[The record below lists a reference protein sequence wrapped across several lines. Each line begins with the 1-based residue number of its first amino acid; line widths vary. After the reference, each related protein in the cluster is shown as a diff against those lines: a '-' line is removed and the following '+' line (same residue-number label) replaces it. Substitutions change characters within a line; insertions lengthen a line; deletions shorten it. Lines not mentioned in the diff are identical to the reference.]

1 MYTSLT
7 YILWLSFCNLYQIFD
22 FMLQN
27 IVLLLSSVLLLHHS
41 LQYFQYLNFVWLK
54 DSDSVEEPDA
64 LEKRLRE
71 RAIQSIQSKGEIE
84 RERQLREKAL
94 QSMKNRGG
102 SDSSEEDSD

>member
-1 MYTSLT
+1 M
-7 YILWLSFCNLYQIFD
+7 
-22 FMLQN
+22 
-27 IVLLLSSVLLLHHS
+27 
-41 LQYFQYLNFVWLK
+41 
-54 DSDSVEEPDA
+54 EEPDA

-71 RAIQSIQSKGEIE
+71 RAIQSIQTKGEIE